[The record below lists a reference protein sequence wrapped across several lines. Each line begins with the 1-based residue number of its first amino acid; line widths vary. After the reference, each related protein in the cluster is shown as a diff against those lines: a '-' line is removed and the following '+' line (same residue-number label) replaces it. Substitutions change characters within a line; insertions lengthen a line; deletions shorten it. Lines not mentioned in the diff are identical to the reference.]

1 MMAPQQFCVR
11 WNSHQSNLQSAFP
24 KLLTNEHFADVTLA
38 CEARSIRCHKVV
50 LSACSAYFESLLVS
64 NPCQHPIV
72 FMKDMR
78 HRDLRALVD
87 FMYRGEVN
95 VSQEELASL
104 LRAAEALQIRGLS
117 GSDQEVATAP
127 VGSLPTNLPPDISVR
142 NGPITP
148 ATGQSSPPQGSGN
161 SRRSL
166 HKRRRNLTQQAT
178 SSSSPPVSGDS
189 QRNAQ
194 RDEERRA
201 SDDDAD
207 AADEVGESE
216 SPRPRTHGEIQVR
229 GDLHDPMGAVD
240 DEALKDDY
248 EEDGG
253 VDLDT
258 VKTEHDYGHQSM
270 DNSAAGAG
278 ENEDDLEEED
288 EEEGDILQTEGEGR
302 SSEHQSVHYHH
313 MLDVPGPSGYTPQTA
328 APPQEKMTMGEVTDP
343 ATLALQSVTCEISPG
358 GWPAIAPGMRHIQPM
373 GMGGATVQSPTSPSS
388 IPSPASAAGLA
399 NSGTKRIR
407 RSEDE
412 LMKAADC
419 VGRGMTF
426 QNVSH
431 IFGIPISTIRFYMAR
446 RGILP
451 QRRRGRVQTLRRVV
465 QMPSSTGNV
474 GSAPELHSIPISPQN
489 IQPKVIRT
497 YPSADTKHTP
507 YHQ

>member
-127 VGSLPTNLPPDISVR
+127 VGSNLPTNLPPDISVR

-148 ATGQSSPPQGSGN
+148 STGQESPPPGSGN
-161 SRRSL
+161 GRRSL
-166 HKRRRNLTQQAT
+166 HKRRRNLGQGGPG
-178 SSSSPPVSGDS
+178 SSPSGGDS
-189 QRNAQ
+189 QRSAQ
-194 RDEERRA
+194 RDDDRRA
-201 SDDDAD
+201 SDDDVEAV
-207 AADEVGESE
+207 DEEAE

-229 GDLHDPMGAVD
+229 GDLLEPSGGD
-240 DEALKDDY
+240 DEGLKDDY

-253 VDLDT
+253 VDLET
-258 VKTEHDYGHQSM
+258 VKTEHDYGSQAL
-270 DNSAAGAG
+270 DNSAATAG
-278 ENEDDLEEED
+278 DNDEDLED
-288 EEEGDILQTEGEGR
+288 EEEEEGDNLRTEGDGR
-302 SSEHQSVHYHH
+302 PSDPQSMHYHH
-313 MLDVPGPSGYTPQTA
+313 LLDVPGPSGYTPQTHT
-328 APPQEKMTMGEVTDP
+328 PTQEKIMMGEVTDP

-358 GWPAIAPGMRHIQPM
+358 GWPAMGPGMRHIQPM
-373 GMGGATVQSPTSPSS
+373 GGMPAVNVQSPTSPSS
-388 IPSPASAAGLA
+388 IPSPASVAGLT

-412 LMKAADC
+412 LKKAADC

-465 QMPSSTGNV
+465 QMANPGSTM
-474 GSAPELHSIPISPQN
+474 GSAPELHAIAISPQS
-489 IQPKVIRT
+489 IAPKVIRT
-497 YPSADTKHTP
+497 YPAADTKHTS